1 MSTTSTKRLNHYRI
15 RTFKLAL
22 AAYLLSICP
31 GCATALRTA
40 AITRSENTNFPSAA
54 LNPDH
59 DAGSSQ
65 IQLISDEQFLGDL
78 PLPGETPRPDSKM
91 PVTPEVLPGPT
102 IPFRSGV
109 AEFQSKTAYLDS
121 VNKYRIGPPDIIRV
135 DFIINESISVS
146 PLEFQGGIE
155 LLVRPDGTIG
165 LGRYGSVLLEG
176 LTVDEAA
183 MAIEAK
189 IYEYLQRVAKPG
201 EEPKVPQVV
210 VDILGFNS
218 TQYYVIADN
227 AGLGASVLEFP
238 LTGSDTTLSALAQA
252 EAAVA
257 GRLALPQ
264 SSNKNQ
270 IWIVRT
276 DCHGQQQIL
285 PVDWFGLT
293 QCGDMTTNYKLASG
307 DVLYINSDKLIR
319 MDNHIAKVFSPI
331 NRVFTFVINGAA
343 AVTSGGTSVI
353 TIQKASG
360 GPN

>member
-1 MSTTSTKRLNHYRI
+1 MSTTSTNRLNVHQI
-15 RTFKLAL
+15 HTLSLGFAI
-22 AAYLLSICP
+22 YLLTICP
-31 GCATALRTA
+31 GCATALSKPE
-40 AITRSENTNFPSAA
+40 ITQPKSANFPAAA
-54 LNPDH
+54 LNPGH
-59 DAGSSQ
+59 ATGSTQ
-65 IQLISDEQFLGDL
+65 IQLVSDEQFLGDL
-78 PLPGETPRPDSKM
+78 PLPGETPPLDNK
-91 PVTPEVLPGPT
+91 TPISPELLPGPS
-102 IPFRSGV
+102 IPEMPGI
-109 AEFQSKTAYLDS
+109 AEFQLKTAHVDF

-135 DFIINESISVS
+135 DFIVNESITVN

-189 IYEYLQRVAKPG
+189 IYEYVQRVAKPG